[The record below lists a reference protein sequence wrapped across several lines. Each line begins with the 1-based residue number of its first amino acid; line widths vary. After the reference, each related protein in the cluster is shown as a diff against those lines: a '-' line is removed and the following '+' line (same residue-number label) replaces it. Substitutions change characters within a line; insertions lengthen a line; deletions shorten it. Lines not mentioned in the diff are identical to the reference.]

1 MRNYCQGPCQA
12 DKTPILVV
20 VAPGPAGEI
29 ELPRRLV
36 LLGKAL
42 LKICFGLKLSVS
54 FEFAGCISWAMQSDL
69 AYAADALL
77 IHNRRESEKHC
88 AWCAERLCS
97 GRLSAIAEGHAAS
110 RASMEMGEGRVKLCP
125 GRTNGLGRVAPAA
138 AQKLQQ

>member
-1 MRNYCQGPCQA
+1 
-12 DKTPILVV
+12 
-20 VAPGPAGEI
+20 
-29 ELPRRLV
+29 
-36 LLGKAL
+36 
-42 LKICFGLKLSVS
+42 
-54 FEFAGCISWAMQSDL
+54 MQSDL

-110 RASMEMGEGRVKLCP
+110 RASMEMGEGRVKGGAAAASELFP
-125 GRTNGLGRVAPAA
+125 GRTNGIGSVAPAE